1 MSVSLELDGDGHV
14 VAISNIKSVHSKD
27 AIKEVERLM
36 DMGAESLRD
45 NLKWV
50 EKEEVSDWLLRLPY
64 EDERTKDNPKLSS
77 VANVLLSFQ
86 NPPIIGDESS
96 QNVENAKSGEQ
107 KYSLPG
113 VVNCFRISIFAVAKT
128 IVTSVVPCVGC
139 CELLSN

>member
-1 MSVSLELDGDGHV
+1 MDVKGGKLSVFLELDGDGHV

-64 EDERTKDNPKLSS
+64 EDERTKDNPKLNSA
-77 VANVLLSFQ
+77 ANILLSFQ
-86 NPPIIGDESS
+86 NPPLPEAESS
-96 QNVENAKSGEQ
+96 QNEANATSGEQ
-107 KYSLPG
+107 KYPWSLM
-113 VVNCFRISIFAVAKT
+113 RMDTLWK
-128 IVTSVVPCVGC
+128 
-139 CELLSN
+139 